1 MTNRILIMIVV
12 LLLFSAGASA
22 RKKRAYSLFDAKG
35 KPVSYEK
42 MIRTAARNDI
52 LLFGE
57 LHNNPVAH
65 WLQLELIKD
74 LHGQKQLVLG
84 AEMFEADNQ
93 QPLSDYVN
101 GKIDAKALD
110 TLARLWPNYK
120 TDYAPLVNFARENR
134 LPFAAT
140 NIPRRFA
147 NLVYKKGFGALDTLS
162 SEEKSW
168 MAPLPVPYDPEL
180 PGYKKMAGMMPG
192 HAGENLPRAQ
202 AVKDAAMAHFILQH
216 YQPGDFF
223 VHFHGTYHTDFYEG
237 ILWYLRL
244 TRPDLRYVTISTV
257 SQADCSRLLD
267 ENRGK
272 ADFILC
278 VDEDMTTTY

>member
-1 MTNRILIMIVV
+1 MIVV
-12 LLLFSAGASA
+12 LLFFSAGASA

-42 MIRTAARNDI
+42 MVRTAVRNDI

-93 QPLSDYVN
+93 QPLSDYVS

-134 LPFAAT
+134 LPFVAT
-140 NIPRRFA
+140 NIPRRLA

>member
-12 LLLFSAGASA
+12 LLFFSAGASA

-42 MIRTAARNDI
+42 MVRTAVRNDI

-93 QPLSDYVN
+93 QPLSDYVS

-134 LPFAAT
+134 LPFVAT
-140 NIPRRFA
+140 NIPRRLA

>member
-1 MTNRILIMIVV
+1 MTNRILITILV

-42 MIRTAARNDI
+42 MVRTAVRNDI

-93 QPLSDYVN
+93 QPLSDYVS

-134 LPFAAT
+134 LPFVAT
-140 NIPRRFA
+140 NIPRRLA

-180 PGYKKMAGMMPG
+180 PGYKKMADMMPG

>member
-1 MTNRILIMIVV
+1 MIVV

-42 MIRTAARNDI
+42 MVRTAVRNDI

-93 QPLSDYVN
+93 QPLSDYVS

-134 LPFAAT
+134 LPFVAT
-140 NIPRRFA
+140 NIPRRLA

>member
-42 MIRTAARNDI
+42 MVRTAVRNDI

-93 QPLSDYVN
+93 QPLSDYVS

-134 LPFAAT
+134 LPFVAT
-140 NIPRRFA
+140 NIPRRLA

>member
-1 MTNRILIMIVV
+1 MTNRILITILV

-101 GKIDAKALD
+101 GKIDAKAFD

-140 NIPRRFA
+140 NIPRRLA

-202 AVKDAAMAHFILQH
+202 AVKDAAMAHFILQN

>member
-93 QPLSDYVN
+93 LPLSDYVS

-134 LPFAAT
+134 LPFVAT
-140 NIPRRFA
+140 NIPRRLA

-216 YQPGDFF
+216 YQSGDFF

>member
-42 MIRTAARNDI
+42 MVRTAVRNDI

-93 QPLSDYVN
+93 SPLSDYVS
-101 GKIDAKALD
+101 GKIDVKALD

-134 LPFAAT
+134 LPFVAT
-140 NIPRRFA
+140 NIPRRLA

-180 PGYKKMAGMMPG
+180 PGYKKMADMMPG